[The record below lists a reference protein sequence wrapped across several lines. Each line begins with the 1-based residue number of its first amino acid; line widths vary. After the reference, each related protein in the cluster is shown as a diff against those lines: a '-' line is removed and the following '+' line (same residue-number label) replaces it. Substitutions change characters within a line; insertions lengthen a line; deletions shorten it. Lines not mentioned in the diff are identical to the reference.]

1 MSKSDLF
8 IGGQPVSV
16 DNPMP
21 IAGGSGGSSG
31 GLTDTQLRATPVPVS
46 GPLTDAQLRNTA
58 VPVSDTT
65 QQTALGTLTEAA
77 PASDT
82 ASSGLNGRLQRIAQ
96 RLTSLIGLLPTSLGQ
111 GTMAQSLK
119 VAVASDQSAVRVIA
133 DASAATG
140 GVLGAK
146 VLSAATTNATVVKAT
161 PGRVYGLQLSNTA
174 TAYRYFKF
182 YNIATAPVVGTTPVI
197 AIVGVPPGGRA
208 SLSSVQGMYFSAGIA
223 YSIVTGAADADA
235 TATAAGEVAGSVSYL

>member
-1 MSKSDLF
+1 MSVATLHV
-8 IGGQPVSV
+8 GNTPVSA
-16 DNPMP
+16 DNPVP
-21 IAGGSGGSSG
+21 ISGGSGGSSG
-31 GLTDTQLRATPVPVS
+31 LTDAQLRASAVPVS
-46 GPLTDAQLRNTA
+46 GPLTDTQLRA
-58 VPVSDTT
+58 
-65 QQTALGTLTEAA
+65 
-77 PASDT
+77 
-82 ASSGLNGRLQRIAQ
+82 
-96 RLTSLIGLLPTSLGQ
+96 
-111 GTMAQSLK
+111 
-119 VAVASDQSAVRVIA
+119 SAVKMIA

-223 YSIVTGAADADA
+223 YSIVTGAADADT